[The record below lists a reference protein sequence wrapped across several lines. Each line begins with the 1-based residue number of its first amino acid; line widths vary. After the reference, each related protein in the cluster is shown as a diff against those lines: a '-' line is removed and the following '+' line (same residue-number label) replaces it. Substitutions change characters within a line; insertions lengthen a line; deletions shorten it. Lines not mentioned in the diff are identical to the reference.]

1 MNNNR
6 GRRTNAASRNARNA
20 RLGAKVRSLQQSVTG
35 HTYRPRPDPT
45 PFVTVPW
52 NSWTYSKTGTIDAS
66 DTPSPTISPMTTTI
80 GDISTQIKD
89 ANGIGAVAPVVKVL
103 RAAAWITAN
112 QPNGLITPN
121 GTTAFYELAGYDS
134 TVKSKREIIS
144 DQGTLNMPATFGY
157 VYPIVD
163 QKEILDPAV
172 IQNQPVMATT
182 TEGLNQN
189 QKIQCNH
196 RIHVL
201 WKAKNSLFTASE
213 QQLDQPDTE
222 ASPDDSE

>member
-6 GRRTNAASRNARNA
+6 GRRMNAGARNGRNAHLA
-20 RLGAKVRSLQQSVTG
+20 VKVRSLQQSVTG

-45 PFVTVPW
+45 SFVTVPW
-52 NSWTYSKTGTIDAS
+52 NSWTYSKTGVISADDQTD
-66 DTPSPTISPMTTTI
+66 PTITPFTTTI
-80 GDISTQIKD
+80 GEIAGQIKD

-112 QPNGLITPN
+112 QPNGLITPS

-134 TVKSKREIIS
+134 TTKSKREIVT

-163 QKEILDPAV
+163 QKEILDPATST
-172 IQNQPVMATT
+172 NQPVMATT
-182 TEGLNQN
+182 TDGLSSND
-189 QKIQCNH
+189 KIQVNH

-201 WKAKNSLFTASE
+201 WKAKNNLFTASE
-213 QQLDQPDTE
+213 QQLGPN
-222 ASPDDSE
+222 